1 MQTPAAC
8 LPPPNSTEVAPPEL
22 PSSNTRA
29 RAAQFVASTPAARA
43 ASSVVGSGQA
53 KRPRELHAPAALL
66 QTPSV
71 DTGLPSSNT
80 RARKSRDVQTPAAC
94 LPPPDLPSS
103 NTRARAA
110 RLVASTPA
118 AFAESPVVAP
128 GVASWLQ
135 KTAAKEDSAAET
147 AANKAAEKEKA
158 AAAKAAAKADKASQ
172 KAVARANKAEE
183 AAVARAAAKANKAAE
198 KADARANKAAEA
210 ANARAAAKA
219 NKPAEMAAKL
229 ADGAHWPGDPKRRA
243 SDPEWLNRASMANLG
258 LRNQIQVVFMED
270 SPAYL
275 RLVLRANC
283 KAKDQVP
290 VDVLVYAADAYRVC
304 SFTDMQAADRLGRW
318 VPHRDLKLD
327 FQRLA
332 DAKRRFVD
340 EHWDRYQ
347 ALANATPSN
356 PEARLR
362 ATTECNHR
370 AKLRARLTDEAE
382 GEHEHDPNTA
392 LWLYHETSGVGLI
405 EPSELLGLFSQEEVS
420 EAHAQLQAAPS

>member
-1 MQTPAAC
+1 M
-8 LPPPNSTEVAPPEL
+8 
-22 PSSNTRA
+22 
-29 RAAQFVASTPAARA
+29 
-43 ASSVVGSGQA
+43 
-53 KRPRELHAPAALL
+53 
-66 QTPSV
+66 
-71 DTGLPSSNT
+71 
-80 RARKSRDVQTPAAC
+80 
-94 LPPPDLPSS
+94 
-103 NTRARAA
+103 
-110 RLVASTPA
+110 
-118 AFAESPVVAP
+118 
-128 GVASWLQ
+128 ASWLQ
-135 KTAAKEDSAAET
+135 KTAAKED
-147 AANKAAEKEKA
+147 KAAEKEKAAAAKAAAKADKASEKAAEKAAKAEKAAAKAEKA

-318 VPHRDLKLD
+318 SPHRDLKLD

-405 EPSELLGLFSQEEVS
+405 EPSELLGLFSQDEVS
-420 EAHAQLQAAPS
+420 DAHAQLQAAPS

>member
-1 MQTPAAC
+1 M
-8 LPPPNSTEVAPPEL
+8 
-22 PSSNTRA
+22 
-29 RAAQFVASTPAARA
+29 
-43 ASSVVGSGQA
+43 
-53 KRPRELHAPAALL
+53 
-66 QTPSV
+66 
-71 DTGLPSSNT
+71 
-80 RARKSRDVQTPAAC
+80 
-94 LPPPDLPSS
+94 
-103 NTRARAA
+103 
-110 RLVASTPA
+110 
-118 AFAESPVVAP
+118 
-128 GVASWLQ
+128 ASWLQ